1 MLVLGSSSESSEFF
15 WFLVQAA
22 TEKNAYEALT
32 YESSTYY
39 GK

>member
-1 MLVLGSSSESSEFF
+1 MLVIGSGSESSEFF

-22 TEKNAYEALT
+22 TEKNGYEALT
-32 YESSTYY
+32 YKSSTYY